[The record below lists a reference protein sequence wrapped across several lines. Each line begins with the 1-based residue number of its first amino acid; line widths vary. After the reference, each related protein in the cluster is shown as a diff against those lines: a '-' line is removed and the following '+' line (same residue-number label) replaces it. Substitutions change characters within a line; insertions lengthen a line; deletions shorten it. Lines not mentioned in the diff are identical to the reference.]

1 MNVLRTVLEWSL
13 IRKIQGFFGLILLI
27 GFAGQPDDYVSLGF
41 GLFFLAQAVLNI
53 GCAGQAC
60 AAPGQNASRNNLAEA
75 DQDLM
80 VTYEEVERR

>member
-13 IRKIQGFFGLILLI
+13 VRKIQGFFGLVLLI
-27 GFAGQPDDYVSLGF
+27 GYAGQPDDYLSLGF
-41 GLFFLAQAVLNI
+41 GLFFLAQAVFNI

-60 AAPGQNASRNNLAEA
+60 APGQSASRNGGSNV
-75 DQDLM
+75 DDDLM